1 MSFEGFA
8 KKLKALQHYDIIFTR
23 HARLRLIQRQ
33 IKKKLV
39 ITHLRNPTYL
49 ILVEKRETKK
59 EDEKYKL
66 WFVPSKRIA
75 YIYIIVI
82 NHTLRRIIVK
92 TAIKQRLM
100 WQKRV
105 ERHVK

>member
-1 MSFEGFA
+1 MSL
-8 KKLKALQHYDIIFTR
+8 KNIVNKLKNIRSYKIIFTK
-23 HARLRLIQRQ
+23 HAEIRLAQRQ
-33 IKKKLV
+33 IKKELV
-39 ITHLRNPTYL
+39 IKHLRDPGTL
-49 ILVEKRETKK
+49 QLAERRHAKAG
-59 EDEKYKL
+59 DEKYKL
-66 WFVPSKRIA
+66 WFIPSKRIA

-82 NHTLRRIIVK
+82 NHTQRRIIVK